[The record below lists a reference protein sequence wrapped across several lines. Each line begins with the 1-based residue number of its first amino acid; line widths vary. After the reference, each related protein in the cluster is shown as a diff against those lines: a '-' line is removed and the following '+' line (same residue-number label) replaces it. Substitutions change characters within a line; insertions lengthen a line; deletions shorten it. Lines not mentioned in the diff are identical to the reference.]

1 MVKVTQTELRNHI
14 RKYLD
19 QVEQGETLQ
28 VLRNG
33 KPIATV
39 LPQRM
44 SNKEYWRNVKPL
56 DIKGV
61 SLSRAIIEE
70 REKGM

>member
-1 MVKVTQTELRNHI
+1 MVTVTQTELRNHI
-14 RKYLD
+14 REYLD
-19 QVEQGETLQ
+19 RVEQGETLQ

-39 LPQRM
+39 LPQRI

-56 DIKGV
+56 DLHGV

-70 REKGM
+70 REEGM